1 MLNEITQEQL
11 EKIKPMVDRFLAPFR
26 QLELAI
32 PLDVESALTYE
43 LQPENSQ
50 PEEGDPR

>member
-1 MLNEITQEQL
+1 MQNEMTQEQL
-11 EKIKPMVDRFLAPFR
+11 EKIKPLVDRFLAPFR

-43 LQPENSQ
+43 LQPDHPQ
-50 PEEGDPR
+50 PEEGERR